1 MRTQA
6 KQQKQNNNLLLLAC
20 TRGYCAD
27 AQHLVKTGADISA
40 HDKQGF
46 RALHFAAAHGHL
58 DVVTFLWS
66 KGAEVDWETPDGRS
80 PLHLAALRGHS
91 TVVKFLLSKQAWA
104 DSQDAEDSTALH
116 LAARG
121 ASQQTISELLKVS
134 ASTHITNKLGLTPLA
149 EAVVSGQVDSARL
162 LLGKEAEG
170 LRHRPQGWSL
180 LHLAC
185 ATGQPDCAALLIKH
199 GAEVQDMEKGSGLT
213 PLHAAAMSGNV
224 DCVRMLLAAKASVSA
239 PSIDGSLPGDL
250 VPPDSPDRPQLL
262 VLLKSAAAG
271 KRKRRAVP
279 REPSASPVDSSD
291 LPGPPLVQAF
301 TALNKTQ
308 QLSRVERW
316 AQKGPADPQVV
327 AELKGFWSEVK
338 KRLEEAHRT
347 MMMLALHKVLMML
360 HSDEGYQKDVGDPKA
375 MDTVLSELKQHPDR
389 LSRYKTDPAK
399 SSVFKKIELFQ
410 MVLKATDQRGKVPWQ
425 ATLVP
430 KGDPDWKEQDETR
443 KHQLEMKLE
452 IQKEAVVAAALAG
465 SEDNAAQAADA
476 AADDSRQL
484 LIQSQQQQQQQQ
496 QSPASA
502 STTTQSNTQGRPTTA
517 APTQVTAGTAKPS
530 SSEAATTAGK
540 PPAGPHASAVS
551 STDRKGVSEAVKGPA
566 QRQPNRGTSPAEGG
580 GLTTQQE
587 NASARARR
595 LPQEDDDMP
604 QILSYKEVVYGYRYL
619 MIGYAIMLLFL
630 FLWLSYMT
638 GPMNRKQNHQDS
650 MRADEL

>member
-1 MRTQA
+1 MEERAEQA

-40 HDKQGF
+40 QDKQGF
-46 RALHFAAAHGHL
+46 RTLHFAAAHGHL

-66 KGAEVDWETPDGRS
+66 KGAELDWETPDGRS

-121 ASQQTISELLKVS
+121 TSQQTISELLKVS

-149 EAVVSGQVDSARL
+149 EAIVSGQVDSARL
-162 LLGKEAEG
+162 LLGKDGEG

-185 ATGQPDCAALLIKH
+185 ATEQPDCAALLIKH

-213 PLHAAAMSGNV
+213 PLHAAAMAGNV

-239 PSIDGSLPGDL
+239 ASSNGSLPGDL
-250 VPPDSPDRPQLL
+250 VPPHSADRPQLL

-279 REPSASPVDSSD
+279 REPTAGPVDSSD

-375 MDTVLSELKQHPDR
+375 MDAVLSELKQHPEQ
-389 LSRYKTDPAK
+389 LSRYKADPAK

-425 ATLVP
+425 ETLVP
-430 KGDPDWKEQDETR
+430 KGNSDWKEQDETR
-443 KHQLEMKLE
+443 KQQLEMRLE

-465 SEDNAAQAADA
+465 SEDDAAQAADA
-476 AADDSRQL
+476 AADESRQHL
-484 LIQSQQQQQQQQ
+484 VQSQQQQQQ
-496 QSPASA
+496 SPA
-502 STTTQSNTQGRPTTA
+502 STTTQSNTQGKPTTA
-517 APTQVTAGTAKPS
+517 APTQATAGARKPS
-530 SSEAATTAGK
+530 SSVAATTAGK

-551 STDRKGVSEAVKGPA
+551 STDRKGVSEAVREPASGQPKKGPPRA
-566 QRQPNRGTSPAEGG
+566 GG
-580 GLTTQQE
+580 GDVTTQQGT
-587 NASARARR
+587 ASARARR
-595 LPQEDDDMP
+595 PSGEEDDMP
-604 QILSYKEVVYGYRYL
+604 EILSYKEVVYGYRYL

-638 GPMNRKQNHQDS
+638 GPVNSKQNHQDN
-650 MRADEL
+650 MRAEEL